1 MTDRE
6 RDCNS
11 SLKRPRRSF
20 VEVSGFSVSGS
31 HLYRGQQRHSG
42 RREARF
48 SEMPYCSK
56 QRKSPSLDGFQAVC
70 TQITNMKGVSVLS
83 VGSFLTLSVTAGRSC
98 WILIFFF
105 STGGGQCEKPDKCCP
120 SKGQRKFNGC
130 RIAQINS
137 PVVFLFCVFLRE
149 ATGVAQRVTICL
161 PPC

>member
-31 HLYRGQQRHSG
+31 HLYRGHQRHSG

-83 VGSFLTLSVTAGRSC
+83 VGSFLTLSVTAGRS
-98 WILIFFF
+98 WIIFVF
-105 STGGGQCEKPDKCCP
+105 SVQGVGNVK
-120 SKGQRKFNGC
+120 SQRNA
-130 RIAQINS
+130 AQVKDRGNS
-137 PVVFLFCVFLRE
+137 MGAE
-149 ATGVAQRVTICL
+149 L
-161 PPC
+161 PR